1 MSRARH
7 LARPYF
13 SPFARLG
20 RLLVVVV
27 SVVAL
32 APSRERRRQAPL
44 TPPTRRG
51 RSLAEGDR

>member
-27 SVVAL
+27 SVVGAC
-32 APSRERRRQAPL
+32 AIV
-44 TPPTRRG
+44 
-51 RSLAEGDR
+51 